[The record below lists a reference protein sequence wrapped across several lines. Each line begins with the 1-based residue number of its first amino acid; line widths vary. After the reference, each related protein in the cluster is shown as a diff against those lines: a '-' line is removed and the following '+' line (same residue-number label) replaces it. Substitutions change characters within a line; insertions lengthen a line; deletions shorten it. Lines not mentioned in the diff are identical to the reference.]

1 MTDAVTRSAHELVS
15 FAVFLDYRA
24 KRMRAPVVG
33 GPVTTTP
40 TPADPTPPDGEVVE
54 TVVPITRDE

>member
-1 MTDAVTRSAHELVS
+1 MTDAVTRTVHELVS

-33 GPVTTTP
+33 GPATTP
-40 TPADPTPPDGEVVE
+40 TPADPAPPDGEVVE
-54 TVVPITRDE
+54 AVVPITRDE